1 MTNELQPP
9 SCDEVRMAALARL
22 DGEPA
27 GLTAEEVEAH
37 AAGCG
42 ACHAALASL
51 TALHAALDRVDYE
64 RLDVDLWP
72 AIRQRLPPDPSY
84 RGVETRALLGLAAAL
99 VAWRG
104 AQLLLL
110 DLPAPV
116 VNSIVPLALIVVVL
130 WRFTGD
136 PFAIRTSSHVLQ
148 QEGGS

>member
-9 SCDEVRMAALARL
+9 SCDEVQMAALARL

-27 GLTAEEVEAH
+27 RLTPEEVEAH

-51 TALHAALDRVDYE
+51 TALHTALDRVDYE

-72 AIRQRLPPDPSY
+72 AIRQQLRPDASHQ
-84 RGVETRALLGLAAAL
+84 GVETRALLGLAAAL

-104 AQLLLL
+104 AQLLL